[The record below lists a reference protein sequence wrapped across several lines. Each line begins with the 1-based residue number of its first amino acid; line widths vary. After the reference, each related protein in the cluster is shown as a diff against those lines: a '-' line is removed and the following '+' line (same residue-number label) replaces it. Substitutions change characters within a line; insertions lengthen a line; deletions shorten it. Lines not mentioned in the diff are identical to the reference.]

1 MSARPAGSLIVSA
14 PGSRLE
20 AERAKDIWDMSQ
32 FGHTGRLHFTAINQ
46 PWLRAAAKEWAIE
59 DLLHHRGATVTSTMQ
74 AHVAALAE
82 LSASLHSHRS
92 DHGLI
97 VGELGRSDIDAFL
110 QRLAFR
116 QHQNKISALSRSMI
130 CRKAH
135 HTLRQMRLFGLARSG
150 RPLSGLPADFE
161 LRPSLS
167 TCSETPSSGEV

>member
-1 MSARPAGSLIVSA
+1 
-14 PGSRLE
+14 
-20 AERAKDIWDMSQ
+20 
-32 FGHTGRLHFTAINQ
+32 
-46 PWLRAAAKEWAIE
+46 
-59 DLLHHRGATVTSTMQ
+59 MQ

-135 HTLRQMRLFGLARSG
+135 HTLRQMRLFGLARAG

-161 LRPSLS
+161 LRPQDVPRRPDALPPHRALPEEILGQLCDALPLLRARTNRVLATAVELLIETGRRPSEILQLS
-167 TCSETPSSGEV
+167 WDCLAPISASRLGVLFAL